1 MSEAD
6 FMRHVLGSPEPVER
20 CPVTNRIYE
29 RGSGALSHAE
39 QSEMFQHEAAIR
51 ADMPREGEVCG
62 QTGRPYEMS
71 ASRPAWPETRTA
83 QTARFLSELSPDQLA
98 HRRASFEA
106 FKLLE
111 IQGSA

>member
-6 FMRHVLGSPEPVER
+6 FMRHVLGSREPVER

-29 RGSGALSHAE
+29 RGSGALSHEE
-39 QSEMFQHEAAIR
+39 QTAMFQREVAVR
-51 ADMPREGEVCG
+51 ADIPLPGERCA
-62 QTGRPYEMS
+62 QTGRFFETGHGALPKS
-71 ASRPAWPETRTA
+71 AQS
-83 QTARFLSELSPDQLA
+83 ARFLSELSPDQLA